1 MLQFFKKL
9 KLYTKLVPATV
20 IEYSFQNLFVSAF
33 ILPSSTK
40 AFFDNWNIT
49 LNYWFISKIDNFICK
64 CSSQLDICL
73 TYCFFSFLGDN
84 NIWWQFLHFVITLIE
99 EDFATQMG
107 FFVFKPSLN
116 WDTVSHIVWKLDN
129 QYHKTIV
136 LNNMT
141 IIQYWVY

>member
-9 KLYTKLVPATV
+9 KLYTKLVPSTV

-49 LNYWFISKIDNFICK
+49 LNYCFISKIYNFICK
-64 CSSQLDICL
+64 CSWQLDICL
-73 TYCFFSFLGDN
+73 TYCFFSFLSDN
-84 NIWWQFLHFVITLIE
+84 SIWWQFLHFEITLIE
-99 EDFATQMG
+99 EAFGTDSI
-107 FFVFKPSLN
+107 FKPSLN
-116 WDTVSHIVWKLDN
+116 WDTLSHVVWKFDS